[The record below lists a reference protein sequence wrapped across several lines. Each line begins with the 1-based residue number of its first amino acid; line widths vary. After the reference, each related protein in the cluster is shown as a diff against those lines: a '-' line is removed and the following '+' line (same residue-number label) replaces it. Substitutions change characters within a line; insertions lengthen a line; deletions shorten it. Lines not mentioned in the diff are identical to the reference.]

1 MAQACLFALGLGGL
15 DVDVSD
21 TATTKYPV
29 PIHLLSTGVHVPGLV
44 RVELRQ

>member
-1 MAQACLFALGLGGL
+1 LFALGGL
-15 DVDVSD
+15 DVDVDVSD
-21 TATTKYPV
+21 TAATKYPV